1 MQSVLKKLDSV
12 LAFILMI
19 LMATIVIDVTW
30 QVLSRFIVGNPS
42 SVTEEIAR
50 FLLIWIGLLG
60 AAYAFRMHSHL
71 GLDLFTAKMEPS
83 RRHAAEIFSQVMSF
97 IFAAWVMVY
106 GGISLVKLQFD
117 LGQTS
122 AALEINMGYVY
133 SVIPLAGVLICIYAI
148 DNMFSAKVRV
158 GASADAGQN
167 PID

>member
-71 GLDLFTAKMEPS
+71 GLDLFTANTRRKFS
-83 RRHAAEIFSQVMSF
+83 RKS
-97 IFAAWVMVY
+97 
-106 GGISLVKLQFD
+106 
-117 LGQTS
+117 
-122 AALEINMGYVY
+122 
-133 SVIPLAGVLICIYAI
+133 
-148 DNMFSAKVRV
+148 
-158 GASADAGQN
+158 
-167 PID
+167 